1 MTQPLYRAGV
11 GRTAVWAILRAE
23 LRDVPER
30 IGGARGALLV
40 AAFLAGLGVYV
51 PWDLGL
57 DFMEPFLQAVYAC
70 SAPLFQSKIT
80 VASFSEDKN
89 RRMLEG
95 WWDAPCPQPEFLLGK
110 IAATAVAGFAGAL
123 TLYVLALATLTIAHG
138 GGRVMAPPAAFVLP
152 LLVVGAAF
160 SALTACLGAML
171 ALRVQT
177 PAEAERSVR
186 MAFLAFL
193 AGLLLLG
200 PYAPSRVKGWISSL
214 FLPDVMPW
222 AALAAV
228 ALCAALSFALWR
240 WCLDRIENARPL
252 TIS

>member
-1 MTQPLYRAGV
+1 MTEPLYRVGV
-11 GRTAVWAILRAE
+11 GGTAVWATVAAE

-30 IGGARGALLV
+30 IGGWRGLLLV
-40 AAFLAGLGVYV
+40 GAFWAGLGIYV

-70 SAPLFQSKIT
+70 SAPLFQSRIT

-95 WWDAPCPQPEFLLGK
+95 WWDPPCPQPEFLLGK
-110 IAATAVAGFAGAL
+110 IVATASAGIVGAFV
-123 TLYVLALATLTIAHG
+123 LYGLALATLTLAHG
-138 GGRVMAPPAAFVLP
+138 RGRLMAPPLSFLIP
-152 LLVVGAAF
+152 LLLMGAAF
-160 SALTACLGAML
+160 SLLTACAGAAL
-171 ALRVQT
+171 ALRLQT

-186 MAFLAFL
+186 MVFLAFL

-200 PYAPSRVKGWISSL
+200 PYAPSLVKGWIGSL
-214 FLPDVMPW
+214 FLPGVLPW

-228 ALCAALSFALWR
+228 ALSALASYGLWR
-240 WCLDRIENARPL
+240 WCLSRIENARPL